1 MLPLKIR
8 KKRNRQVTNM
18 LKHECDIIVV
28 RKPLDKL
35 EIKFIDK
42 KDKKQ

>member
-18 LKHECDIIVV
+18 LKHECGIIV
-28 RKPLDKL
+28 KKSANKLD
-35 EIKFIDK
+35 IKIINDIDK
-42 KDKKQ
+42 KN